1 MTKEELAEII
11 RSGSRNSVDELF
23 SGELRYY
30 YLQAVNIRFNL
41 DKNEESR
48 KQFAAMIEKTLK

>member
-1 MTKEELAEII
+1 MTKEELVQII
-11 RSGSRNSVDELF
+11 RSGFRNSVDELF
-23 SGELRYY
+23 SGELGYY
-30 YLQAVNIRFNL
+30 YLQAVNLRFNL